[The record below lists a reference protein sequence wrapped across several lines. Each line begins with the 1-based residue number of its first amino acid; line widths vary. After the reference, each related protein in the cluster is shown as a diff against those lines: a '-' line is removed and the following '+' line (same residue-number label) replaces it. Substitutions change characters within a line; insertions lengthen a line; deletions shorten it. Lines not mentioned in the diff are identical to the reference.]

1 MPTLSRAFFERY
13 ILPNEGGY
21 KPHHASD
28 PETLFGLRL
37 DTFTRAL
44 SNLTAA
50 ERSALPDD
58 VERLLGSPSRLM
70 RYIAAR
76 LEPNDNHGRTSE
88 RPRRGAS
95 TADMAAIN
103 AVKNIALDVF
113 REKFCD
119 ELGINQF
126 PQNIANMTTDMAI
139 HRWRGA
145 AMWTVVKAMA
155 EAGVIDYPCARY
167 PAVTSAQAVNPK
179 VFRDGGVGDAY
190 FSRAMADAIAADLR
204 GASAEQLLLV
214 EHNIG
219 RWRRI
224 YYQEQVRVE
233 RALGDPAA
241 RYHADALDGWNR
253 RVASMESPQAR
264 QAFARFQAR
273 GGNVGLAANTFSLE
287 AQMTASDKGASVKWG
302 IGEAIGEVAIE
313 TPLGLV
319 RYQVNLLTSETGRLI
334 EAPAGVRWVDGA
346 GDATVSWGNSQ
357 SLHITPFLNS
367 RIGLASLSNS
377 DWLPMLYDR
386 EGNGLDG
393 DEVARIERKANGS
406 LVVRDAD
413 SDTRY
418 PVAPAR
424 TPNQVASESPPRR
437 PSGRSS

>member
-37 DTFTRAL
+37 DTFTRAIG
-44 SNLTAA
+44 NLTAA
-50 ERSALPDD
+50 ERTALPDD
-58 VERLLGSPSRLM
+58 VERLLGNPSRLM

-88 RPRRGAS
+88 RPRRGS
-95 TADMAAIN
+95 TAADIAAIN
-103 AVKNIALDVF
+103 AVKGIALDVF
-113 REKFCD
+113 REKFCN

-126 PQNIANMTTDMAI
+126 PQNIANMATDMAI

-155 EAGVIDYPCARY
+155 EAGVIDYPSTRY
-167 PAVTSAQAVNPK
+167 PAVTSEQAVNPK

-190 FSRAMADAIAADLR
+190 FSRAMADAIAADLK

-233 RALGDPAA
+233 RVLGDPAA
-241 RYHADALDGWNR
+241 KYHADALDGWNR

-273 GGNVGLAANTFSLE
+273 GGNAGLASNTFALE
-287 AQMTASDKGASVKWG
+287 AQMTAWDRGASAAYTT
-302 IGEAIGEVAIE
+302 ISNPTGEVAIE
-313 TPLGLV
+313 TPHGLV
-319 RYQVNLLTSETGRLI
+319 RYEVNLRTLETGRLV
-334 EAPAGVRWVDGA
+334 EAPAAVRWKDGA
-346 GDATVSWGNSQ
+346 GDATMTWNGQTLLVNPQ
-357 SLHITPFLNS
+357 LNVQIAQAS
-367 RIGLASLSNS
+367 NGRYGL
-377 DWLPMLYDR
+377 PIMYDR
-386 EGNGLDG
+386 EGKGLDG
-393 DEVARIERKANGS
+393 DEVARIERKPNGS

-413 SDTRY
+413 SDTLY
-418 PVAPAR
+418 PVTPTR
-424 TPNQVASESPPRR
+424 TPNQVASDAPPRR